1 MKAALVLLAGI
12 VILAFGT
19 LFTLQGAGIV
29 HWPPES
35 FMINQRDWI
44 ERGVVVILIGL
55 ALILASWRIRKN
67 GDVR

>member
-1 MKAALVLLAGI
+1 MKAALTLLIGL

-19 LFTLQGAGIV
+19 LFVLQGAGVV

-44 ERGVVVILIGL
+44 ERGVVVALAGL
-55 ALILASWRIRKN
+55 ALILTAWRIRRYRE
-67 GDVR
+67 VP